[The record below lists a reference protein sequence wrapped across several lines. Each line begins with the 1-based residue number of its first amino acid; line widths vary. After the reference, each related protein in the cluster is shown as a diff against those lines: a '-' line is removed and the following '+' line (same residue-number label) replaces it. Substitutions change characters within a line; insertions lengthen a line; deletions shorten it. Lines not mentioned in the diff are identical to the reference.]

1 MTLAAAMVWRQSTS
15 PRGSI
20 PQGSHPRRP
29 HQAVLSRSGVPKLPA
44 KWTSGRSAPPRARAT
59 TSRARASAAAAATL
73 TTSKGFCDVFIR
85 KGERKVKRKVKR
97 KPKGQSNFDGTESD
111 VVVTVGNLIL
121 KRAQG
126 SPKSKDVVKAFTWMD
141 IAWTTA
147 ARVGGADA
155 TVGTELEEVHAL
167 FKRGANQMA
176 RRADP
181 PVKSPTKCAPILAA
195 TKRQLLATTATNT
208 AIRNQLLRANRK
220 EDISAS
226 PINAKKGRWSNVA
239 IKTKMMASMHDD
251 EEEEEDRTQTALG
264 QRLAKYSAD
273 SSSQLPDGASIADQ
287 LVL

>member
-1 MTLAAAMVWRQSTS
+1 MLPQHEHPTRPNWGRRDSSNIGTNLAPGVSDNDSCGGDGMASKHS

-29 HQAVLSRSGVPKLPA
+29 H
-44 KWTSGRSAPPRARAT
+44 
-59 TSRARASAAAAATL
+59 
-73 TTSKGFCDVFIR
+73 
-85 KGERKVKRKVKR
+85 
-97 KPKGQSNFDGTESD
+97 
-111 VVVTVGNLIL
+111 
-121 KRAQG
+121 QG

-155 TVGTELEEVHAL
+155 TVGTELEEL
-167 FKRGANQMA
+167 LS
-176 RRADP
+176 

-273 SSSQLPDGASIADQ
+273 SSSQLPDGASMRGYIADRPERSHQ
-287 LVL
+287 LGLQLTPPRTSDAAFEVRGRQRRRRERRLTPLQPTTDRGWTKPPGTPAGNVTRYAALGSLD